1 MRHWHP
7 EVLRRFARQCDDLR
21 QLLGRE
27 LRRNTAPLLVGHRG
41 QQHRFQL
48 FIRHLRY
55 RRCRQLLRRC
65 RESPSPS
72 IDPLRVDSQPGRLIN
87 TAHAIGGPKNY
98 LHSLGYSPFQLPRA
112 RQPLKNLALAW
123 VEHDWTCRLG
133 HRPTLIFSPSP
144 CKPSELQPA
153 CTSTLNRL
161 ELTPADATA
170 ESRYRKVVYDGEA
183 VADFFVDAYLDAHP
197 KRPKEIILDLDATDD
212 LIHGAQEG
220 RFFHG
225 YYGNY
230 CYLPLYIFAGD
241 FLLCAKLRTSDKD
254 ASKGSVEELQQI
266 IERIRMRWPTVKLV
280 LRADSGFARDEIMSW
295 AEQNDVDFIFGLAQ
309 NSRLRGLIQAELE
322 TVKLEAEKTGKPA
335 RMFRELRYRTLDSW
349 SRERRVVAK
358 AEQLGDKS
366 NPRFV
371 VTSFSQER
379 WETRAL
385 YEELYCA
392 RGDMENRIKEQQLDM
407 FADRT
412 SAHTMRANQLRLW
425 FSSVAYVLM
434 NLLRR
439 FGLQGTE
446 FERAQV
452 GTIRLKLLKL
462 GGLVRVSVRRIVL
475 SISVAAPARDAFHR
489 IAALLEANVPSF
501 G

>member
-1 MRHWHP
+1 MTT
-7 EVLRRFARQCDDLR
+7 ECSSTQIEFEGVG
-21 QLLGRE
+21 GRK
-27 LRRNTAPLLVGHRG
+27 LVASFDAEHITTDGG
-41 QQHRFQL
+41 VV
-48 FIRHLRY
+48 
-55 RRCRQLLRRC
+55 LLRRVDERFGLLKRFAAC
-65 RESPSPS
+65 FTDHRNPELVEHAVEHLLRQRVLG
-72 IDPLRVDSQPGRLIN
+72 IACGYEDLNDHATLRDDPLFATVVGKADPLGLGRREKKDKGHPL
-87 TAHAIGGPKNY
+87 A
-98 LHSLGYSPFQLPRA
+98 SP
-112 RQPLKNLALAW
+112 
-123 VEHDWTCRLG
+123 
-133 HRPTLIFSPSP
+133 
-144 CKPSELQPA
+144 
-153 CTSTLNRL
+153 STLNRL

-254 ASKGSVEELQQI
+254 ASKGSVEELQRI
-266 IERIRMRWPTVKLV
+266 IQRIRMRWPKVKLV

-309 NSRLRGLIQAELE
+309 NLRLRGLIQAELE

-434 NLLRR
+434 NLLRH

-489 IAALLEANVPSF
+489 IAALLQANLPSF
-501 G
+501 R

>member
-1 MRHWHP
+1 MKSEYSSTQIEFEGVGGRKLVASFDAEHISSDGGA
-7 EVLRRFARQCDDLR
+7 VLLHQVD
-21 QLLGRE
+21 
-27 LRRNTAPLLVGHRG
+27 
-41 QQHRFQL
+41 HRFKL
-48 FIRHLRY
+48 LKKFAACFTDYRDPELIEHEVEHLV
-55 RRCRQLLRRC
+55 RQRVLGIACGYEDLNDHATLRD
-65 RESPSPS
+65 
-72 IDPLRVDSQPGRLIN
+72 DPLFATVVGKVDP
-87 TAHAIGGPKNY
+87 
-98 LHSLGYSPFQLPRA
+98 LGLERREKKDRGHPLASP
-112 RQPLKNLALAW
+112 
-123 VEHDWTCRLG
+123 
-133 HRPTLIFSPSP
+133 
-144 CKPSELQPA
+144 
-153 CTSTLNRL
+153 STLNRL
-161 ELTPADATA
+161 ELTPSDATVA
-170 ESRYRKVVYDGEA
+170 SRYRKVVYDAES
-183 VADFFVDAYLDAHP
+183 VADFFVDAYLDAHS
-197 KRPKEIILDLDATDD
+197 KRPKEIVLDLDATDD

-230 CYLPLYIFAGD
+230 CYLPLYIFAGN
-241 FLLCAKLRTSDKD
+241 FLLCAKLRKSDID
-254 ASKGSVEELQQI
+254 ASKGSVEELQRI
-266 IERIRMRWPTVKLV
+266 ITRIRGRWPSAKFV

-295 AEQNDVDFIFGLAQ
+295 AEANDVDYIFGLAQ
-309 NSRLRGLIQAELE
+309 NSRLRQLIQSELE
-322 TVKLEAEKTGKPA
+322 TVKLEAENTGKPA

-371 VTSFSQER
+371 VTSFSKTQ
-379 WETRAL
+379 WETRPL

-434 NLLRR
+434 NLLRH
-439 FGLQGTE
+439 FGLKGTE

-462 GGLVRVSVRRIVL
+462 GAIVRVSVRRICL
-475 SISVAAPARDAFHR
+475 SISAAAPARDAFHR